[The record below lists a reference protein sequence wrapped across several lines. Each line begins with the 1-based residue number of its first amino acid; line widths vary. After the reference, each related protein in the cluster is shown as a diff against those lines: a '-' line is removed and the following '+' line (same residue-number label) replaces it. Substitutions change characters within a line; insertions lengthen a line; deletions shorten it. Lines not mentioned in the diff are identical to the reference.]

1 MTLWWDWKTG
11 QRLAL
16 FAAMFVIAAI
26 PWLFLG
32 WVPNQLGAF
41 VGGTA
46 FLAIPQMIGW
56 LLFVGL
62 RTGRMPS
69 AYGRSESRTDSP
81 TWFWITAAGYGGL
94 LLLFAW
100 VIVGVVLLGF

>member
-1 MTLWWDWKTG
+1 MW
-11 QRLAL
+11 
-16 FAAMFVIAAI
+16 FVAAI
-26 PWLFLG
+26 PWLLLG

-46 FLAIPQMIGW
+46 FVAIPQMIGW

-81 TWFWITAAGYGGL
+81 RWFWIIGGGYVVL